1 MRLPFFCH
9 EAHWRTPPKAAT
21 PQEAD
26 MNSFE
31 HDNRSRARAVRITE
45 DMEARARYMAVATS
59 IIPALAILAAAAS
72 LLMAAG

>member
-1 MRLPFFCH
+1 
-9 EAHWRTPPKAAT
+9 
-21 PQEAD
+21 

-45 DMEARARYMAVATS
+45 DMEARARYMALATS

>member
-1 MRLPFFCH
+1 
-9 EAHWRTPPKAAT
+9 
-21 PQEAD
+21 

-31 HDNRSRARAVRITE
+31 HDNRPRARAVRMTE
-45 DMEARARYMAVATS
+45 DFTGRTHYLALATS